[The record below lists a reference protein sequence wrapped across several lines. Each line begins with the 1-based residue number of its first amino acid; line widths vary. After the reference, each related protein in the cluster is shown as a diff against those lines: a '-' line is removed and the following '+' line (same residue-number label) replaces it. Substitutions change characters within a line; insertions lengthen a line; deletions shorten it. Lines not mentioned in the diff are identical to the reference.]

1 MYSREERM
9 KAIELYI
16 KYDRCAADVA
26 RELGYP
32 DRKSLVSWYEAYL
45 EEQETGGLMG
55 RVYAIREILI
65 RREDNCCGALS

>member
-1 MYSREERM
+1 MYSREERT

-32 DRKSLVSWYEAYL
+32 DRKSLVSWSDYRWVL
-45 EEQETGGLMG
+45 
-55 RVYAIREILI
+55 
-65 RREDNCCGALS
+65 

>member
-26 RELGYP
+26 RELGLSS
-32 DRKSLVSWYEAYL
+32 RIASWQSLRLS
-45 EEQETGGLMG
+45 
-55 RVYAIREILI
+55 
-65 RREDNCCGALS
+65 GASTPHPRG